1 MTECK
6 AEPDSIC
13 LLRAGWNSV
22 FGCHSRPG
30 GNVLH
35 KPLDSSFRWNDGGGD
50 KYIWAT
56 F

>member
-1 MTECK
+1 M
-6 AEPDSIC
+6 AFF
-13 LLRAGWNSV
+13 GV
-22 FGCHSRPG
+22 FLVKTGRWVEILSFPLG
-30 GNVLH
+30 GNVLY